1 MGQDART
8 VISIAIAAAAAVAI
22 FGGPFAAA
30 GPRPVPLV
38 VLFKGAG
45 SMQTAAAAAAE
56 AGTPL
61 AASGNSAPLALRADA
76 TRVSLA
82 PPQVKGQAGL
92 SVRLRALAP
101 EDQIYLIL
109 QKLGITGATAI
120 GYDVFFDLPAGDKPD
135 IQNPHY
141 VGNFNFFDTESG
153 QRNAVFNITDLV
165 RSLAG
170 NGTLGE
176 QPTVTIVPTGQ
187 LEADA
192 KPTIDKAVVVAVP
205 Q

>member
-8 VISIAIAAAAAVAI
+8 VISIAIATAAAAVI

-45 SMQTAAAAAAE
+45 SMQAIAAE
-56 AGTPL
+56 ASTPL
-61 AASGNSAPLALRADA
+61 AASDNSVPLSLGADT
-76 TRVSLA
+76 TRVTLA
-82 PPQVKGQAGL
+82 PPEVALQAGL
-92 SVRLRALAP
+92 RERLRALAP
-101 EDQIYLIL
+101 ADQIYLIL
-109 QKLGITGATAI
+109 QKLSITGATAI
-120 GYDVFFDLPAGDKPD
+120 GYDVFFDLPAGIKPD
-135 IQNPHY
+135 TQSPYY
-141 VGNFNFFDTESG
+141 VGNFNFFDAESG
-153 QRNAVFNITDLV
+153 RRSAAFNITDLV
-165 RSLAG
+165 HSLTSK
-170 NGTLGE
+170 GTLGE
-176 QPTVTIVPTGQ
+176 RPTVTIVPTGQ